1 MREGTDHIQL
11 VWDRGGAGTAQGESG
26 CSLSVGPGGEWTPEQ
41 LLVAA
46 TESSLMTMFLGLADR
61 AGLGVLGYVSSAGAA
76 FDPDTPARMSLVV
89 RPCIVIGRE
98 EDRELVEGLLDKA
111 VEVSPVAQA
120 LRHALRID
128 AEVIAVAPSVV
139 TN

>member
-1 MREGTDHIQL
+1 MLEGTDHIQL
-11 VWDRGGAGTAQGESG
+11 VWDRGGAGTVQGESE
-26 CSLSVGPGGEWTPEQ
+26 CSLSVGPSGEWTPEQ

-46 TESSLMTMFLGLADR
+46 AEASLMTVFLGLADR
-61 AGLGVLGYVSSAGAA
+61 AGLDVLGYVSSAGAA
-76 FDPDTPARMSLVV
+76 FDPQAPTRLSLVV

-98 EDRELVEGLLDKA
+98 EDRELVEGLLGEA
-111 VEVSPVAQA
+111 AEVSPVARA

-139 TN
+139 AN